1 MSQFVLSYTVLC
13 EVLIKGLNFVEP
25 FLYEEYPHLSEND
38 IFLITSE
45 IKKRFFSHFKRRYML
60 VSYNQTKFFERYMD
74 WLNSEFVVKLE
85 TNNNNTDILSD
96 STRGRPNKDFTSCT
110 DRAKRYKVDK
120 LRSSVSQ
127 DLINAASSSKLKG
140 KYFFKVN

>member
-45 IKKRFFSHFKRRYML
+45 IKKRFFSHFKRKKL
-60 VSYNQTKFFERYMD
+60 
-74 WLNSEFVVKLE
+74 LN
-85 TNNNNTDILSD
+85 
-96 STRGRPNKDFTSCT
+96 
-110 DRAKRYKVDK
+110 
-120 LRSSVSQ
+120 
-127 DLINAASSSKLKG
+127 
-140 KYFFKVN
+140 